1 MRADA
6 QAFAKVFSD
15 TSEAGVILRRAYN
28 ICKNSAY
35 ESLAQDQADSEA
47 ACRELSAIGK
57 KNWPSLTPAQ
67 RFARAFETNPE
78 LAKRAHKRPSVFSTS
93 YPHPAVAKAMPLTN
107 TTPAT
112 QPVFTTE
119 TDPVNPEQALAQLKE
134 IGRQRWPS
142 ASAAQQF
149 MNAVTDVNNAD
160 LVTAALR
167 PTGSSPARQ

>member
-57 KNWPSLTPAQ
+57 DRWPSLTPAQ

-78 LAKRAHKRPSVFSTS
+78 RAKRAHRRPSVFGA
-93 YPHPAVAKAMPLTN
+93 YPHPVAKAVPLTN
-107 TTPAT
+107 ATPPAT
-112 QPVFTTE
+112 KPVTTTE
-119 TDPVNPEQALAQLKE
+119 TDPVSPEAALAQLRE

-149 MNAVTDVNNAD
+149 MNAVTDVNNVD

-167 PTGSSPARQ
+167 PTGS